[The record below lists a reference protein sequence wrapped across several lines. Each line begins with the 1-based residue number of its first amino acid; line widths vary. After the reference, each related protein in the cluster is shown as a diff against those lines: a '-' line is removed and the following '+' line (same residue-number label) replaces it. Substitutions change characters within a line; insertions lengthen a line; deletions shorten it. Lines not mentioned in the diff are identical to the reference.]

1 MAEECMR
8 VLGKHALFLDAKA
21 KEEENEGLKGV
32 RVNWKCQKCMKTR
45 SRYPVWL
52 TDRGQAATLDEC
64 GRLAAEEVLGRH
76 AKCLGITDP
85 RLKRN
90 WLEQGKLDAEH
101 EQAKKAK
108 IEVQKQA
115 EVQEKKSR
123 TLEQFESNESKVSE
137 GAAIETSSENMLTFD
152 DPNLKDSPAFRT
164 KKKDKRV
171 SPWDASTPTTSSES
185 STHRTRL
192 HRVLHHAKNGLIRF
206 VRYWTFGSL
215 MR

>member
-1 MAEECMR
+1 MNLHKYVVQQHKILTKRFYEFSILMTASVAMTIS
-8 VLGKHALFLDAKA
+8 
-21 KEEENEGLKGV
+21 EEENEGLKGV

-152 DPNLKDSPAFRT
+152 DPNLKDSPART
-164 KKKDKRV
+164 
-171 SPWDASTPTTSSES
+171 A
-185 STHRTRL
+185 
-192 HRVLHHAKNGLIRF
+192 A
-206 VRYWTFGSL
+206 
-215 MR
+215 

>member
-1 MAEECMR
+1 
-8 VLGKHALFLDAKA
+8 
-21 KEEENEGLKGV
+21 
-32 RVNWKCQKCMKTR
+32 MKTWDQV
-45 SRYPVWL
+45 PFWL
-52 TDRGQAATLDEC
+52 SKDGLAATLDEC

-115 EVQEKKSR
+115 EVQEKKGR

-171 SPWDASTPTTSSES
+171 SPWDASTTTSSES

-192 HRVLHHAKNGLIRF
+192 HRDLHHAKNGLVRF
-206 VRYWTFGSL
+206 VRYWTFGSHAGDPSARCL
-215 MR
+215 GLLLQSGK

>member
-1 MAEECMR
+1 MADVAKR
-8 VLGKHALFLDAKA
+8 VLGQHAETLNAVATPVEKPLP
-21 KEEENEGLKGV
+21 GV
-32 RVNWKCQKCMKTR
+32 RIRFQCSCMKKR
-45 SRYPVWL
+45 DQVPIWL
-52 TDRGQAATLDEC
+52 SKAGRAATLDEC

-85 RLKRN
+85 RSKRN
-90 WLEQGKLDAEH
+90 WLEQGKLDVQH

-108 IEVQKQA
+108 IEVEKQA

-137 GAAIETSSENMLTFD
+137 GAGIETSSENMLTFD

-192 HRVLHHAKNGLIRF
+192 HCVLHHAKNGLIRF
-206 VRYWTFGSL
+206 VQYWMFGSL